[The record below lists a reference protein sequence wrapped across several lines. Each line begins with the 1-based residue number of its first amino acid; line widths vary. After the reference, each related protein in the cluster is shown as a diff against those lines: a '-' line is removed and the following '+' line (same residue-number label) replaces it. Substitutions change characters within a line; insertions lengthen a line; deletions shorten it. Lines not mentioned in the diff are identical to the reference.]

1 MARTTGKSR
10 KAVDIPPHERFRL
23 HMVVVAMKR
32 IARHPNWC
40 RGFGF
45 AVGEDWWPEF
55 LESLGAV
62 KDELEDQIAREAEAL
77 ERQGQRLAALPK
89 VLDVI
94 SMAVFQLLS
103 ERKVAWP
110 LPVGAPGTFEAM
122 GRFVVA
128 EKARSRVASPS
139 ECDGVERAE
148 GWGSGEIVGAKRTV
162 H

>member
-1 MARTTGKSR
+1 
-10 KAVDIPPHERFRL
+10 
-23 HMVVVAMKR
+23 MVVVAMKR

-45 AVGEDWWPEF
+45 AVGENWWPEF
-55 LESLGAV
+55 LASLGAV
-62 KDELEDQIAREAEAL
+62 KDELEAQIEREAEAL
-77 ERQGQRLAALPK
+77 ERQGQRLAAIPK

-122 GRFVVA
+122 GRFLVA
-128 EKARSRVASPS
+128 ERLADKSVGRAKCDRVDEEEA
-139 ECDGVERAE
+139 
-148 GWGSGEIVGAKRTV
+148 WGGGDMVGRNRTV

>member
-1 MARTTGKSR
+1 MARTTGKTR
-10 KAVDIPPHERFRL
+10 RAVDIAPHERFRL

-45 AVGEDWWPEF
+45 AVGEAWWPEF
-55 LESLGAV
+55 VASLGAV
-62 KDELEDQIAREAEAL
+62 TDELEDQIERETEAL
-77 ERQGQRLAALPK
+77 ERQGQRLAAIPK

-122 GRFVVA
+122 GRFLVA
-128 EKARSRVASPS
+128 EKARRWVASES
-139 ECDGVERAE
+139 ECDGVEQAE
-148 GWGSGEIVGAKRTV
+148 AWGSGEKAGLRTV

>member
-1 MARTTGKSR
+1 MARTTGKR
-10 KAVDIPPHERFRL
+10 RRAVDIAPHERFRI

-45 AVGEDWWPEF
+45 AVGEAWWPEF
-55 LESLGAV
+55 LASLGAV
-62 KDELEDQIAREAEAL
+62 KDELEDQIGREAEAL
-77 ERQGQRLAALPK
+77 ARQGQRLAAIPK

-110 LPVGAPGTFEAM
+110 LPVGAPQTFEAM
-122 GRFVVA
+122 GRFLVA
-128 EKARSRVASPS
+128 EKARGRVASDS

-148 GWGSGEIVGAKRTV
+148 EWGSGEMAGGKRVV

>member
-1 MARTTGKSR
+1 
-10 KAVDIPPHERFRL
+10 
-23 HMVVVAMKR
+23 MVVVAMKR

-45 AVGEDWWPEF
+45 AVGENWWPEF
-55 LESLGAV
+55 LASLGAV
-62 KDELEDQIAREAEAL
+62 KDELEAQIEREAEAL
-77 ERQGQRLAALPK
+77 ERQGQRLAAIPK

-122 GRFVVA
+122 GRFLVA
-128 EKARSRVASPS
+128 ERLGDKTVGRAKCDRVD
-139 ECDGVERAE
+139 EEE
-148 GWGSGEIVGAKRTV
+148 IWGSGEMAGAKKMV

>member
-1 MARTTGKSR
+1 
-10 KAVDIPPHERFRL
+10 
-23 HMVVVAMKR
+23 MVVVAMKR

-45 AVGEDWWPEF
+45 AVGEAWWPEF
-55 LESLGAV
+55 LASLGAV
-62 KDELEDQIAREAEAL
+62 KDELEDQIEREAEAL
-77 ERQGQRLAALPK
+77 ERQGQRLAAIPK

-122 GRFVVA
+122 GRFLVA
-128 EKARSRVASPS
+128 EKTRAQVTKEA

-148 GWGSGEIVGAKRTV
+148 EWGSGEIVGSNRTV